1 MKLGQLIECNMKNIF
16 LEKSCIECGGDPFQ
30 TLFWKIKIEHISGS
44 IVLKFYTVYF
54 YYMTSWGLSKYNETK
69 LQTTCFYLILS
80 FFFKKIRGLELVYLP
95 HFPHNFF

>member
-44 IVLKFYTVYF
+44 IVLKFYTVCF
-54 YYMTSWGLSKYNETK
+54 DWILSWELSKYIETK
-69 LQTTCFYLILS
+69 LQATCFYLILS
-80 FFFKKIRGLELVYLP
+80 IFKKEVW
-95 HFPHNFF
+95 N